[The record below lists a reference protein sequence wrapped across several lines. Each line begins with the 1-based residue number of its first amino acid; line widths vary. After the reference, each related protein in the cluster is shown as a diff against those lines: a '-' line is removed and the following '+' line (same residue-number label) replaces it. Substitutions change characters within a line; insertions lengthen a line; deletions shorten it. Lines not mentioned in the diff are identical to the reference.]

1 MSSPTGRR
9 RRFLVAD
16 IEAALRATAGIYSAA
31 AAILAQK
38 YGTCSPNTVKNYI
51 SRHARLKEVEDDIA
65 QQTLDL
71 AETKLVQAI
80 GDGNMTAV
88 IFYLKT
94 KGRQRGYIERR
105 EIEGAEDG
113 KPIRVKPDLSG
124 LSDGDL
130 RKLRALCD
138 QTAESR
144 PPAPR

>member
-1 MSSPTGRR
+1 M
-9 RRFLVAD
+9 
-16 IEAALRATAGIYSAA
+16 
-31 AAILAQK
+31 LAQK
-38 YGTCSPNTVKNYI
+38 YGSCSPNTVKNYI
-51 SRHARLKEVEDDIA
+51 RRHASLQAVEEEIA

-105 EIEGAEDG
+105 EIEGVEDG
-113 KPIRVKPDLSG
+113 KPIPIRPDLSG

-138 QTAESR
+138 ETAESR
-144 PPAPR
+144 PAASR

>member
-16 IEAALRATAGIYSAA
+16 IEAALRSTAGIYSAA

-51 SRHARLKEVEDDIA
+51 RRYPRLQAVEEDIA

-80 GDGNMTAV
+80 GDGNMTAI

-105 EIEGAEDG
+105 ELGGPDG
-113 KPIRVKPDLSG
+113 GPIPFRDVDKPDMRGTSTEE
-124 LSDGDL
+124 
-130 RKLRALCD
+130 LRALRA
-138 QTAESR
+138 QSPGA
-144 PPAPR
+144 